1 MRDDF
6 DGSIGRAH
14 RVELVY
20 RMLLNTRPWRDD
32 RVIRALAMIEAA
44 WIDSHIRQIQDR
56 RR

>member
-20 RMLLNTRPWRDD
+20 RMQDPGPPTMNDMTNGIKWTTRTNRKQVP
-32 RVIRALAMIEAA
+32 A
-44 WIDSHIRQIQDR
+44 
-56 RR
+56 